1 MPIIYRTTP
10 YDNNYLTYLNKLWED
25 NWIYSG
31 QLWDKLVFRKE
42 EKRIVSKK
50 EITEDD
56 RFQEFYW
63 VYPNKKNR
71 QWAVKEWCK
80 LSEEDKTNA
89 IQIVSIYKKWCEH
102 KYTENG
108 KLVKDKILHPDTYLR
123 NKRWNDEI
131 EIEWKSKSDMIR
143 EKETIERRRKEE
155 QEKEKNLEKE
165 RQEADE
171 VSLIIRRLKEQWKY
185 ATLYA
190 IAEWECNPWAM
201 TALIDMRA
209 RMIVLREKSKYTK
222 IVESFYQ

>member
-10 YDNNYLTYLNKLWED
+10 YDDNYLTYLQKLGED
-25 NWIYSG
+25 NWIYCWP
-31 QLWDKLVFRKE
+31 LWDKLVFRKE
-42 EKRIVSKK
+42 EKRVVSKK
-50 EITEDD
+50 EIVEDD
-56 RFQEFYW
+56 RFQEFYG

-80 LSEEDKTNA
+80 LSDDDKTQA
-89 IQIVSIYKKWCEH
+89 IQTVSIYKKWCEH

-131 EIEWKSKSDMIR
+131 EIDGKSKSDILR

-155 QEKEKNLEKE
+155 QEKDKNIQKE
-165 RQEADE
+165 REEAEE
-171 VSLIIRRLKEQWKY
+171 VTLIIRRLKEYWKY
-185 ATLYA
+185 DDLFT
-190 IAEWECNPWAM
+190 IAKWECNPWAM
-201 TALIDMRA
+201 TAMIDMRA

>member
-1 MPIIYRTTP
+1 MIIYRTTP
-10 YDNNYLTYLNKLWED
+10 YDDNYLTYLNKLWED
-25 NWIYSG
+25 NWIFSG

-42 EKRIVSKK
+42 EKRVVSKK

-80 LSEEDKTNA
+80 LSEEEKSQA
-89 IQIVSIYKKWCEH
+89 IQTVSIYKKWCEH

-131 EIEWKSKSDMIR
+131 EIDWKSKSDIIK
-143 EKETIERRRKEE
+143 EKEMIEKRRKEE
-155 QEKEKNLEKE
+155 QKKEQVDEAQREKADDVTACIKRLQEQWLWIAVLKEAREICPKDALVATISYSARKLVSDNLEHYK
-165 RQEADE
+165 
-171 VSLIIRRLKEQWKY
+171 SLLTFE
-185 ATLYA
+185 
-190 IAEWECNPWAM
+190 
-201 TALIDMRA
+201 
-209 RMIVLREKSKYTK
+209 
-222 IVESFYQ
+222 